1 MVGPMKAGA
10 WGSKP
15 GVGGPTDSSRVG
27 DGAKRQPRD
36 GMVPNMGARKPP
48 NAGGGQRRGTS
59 DSYQE
64 EVIGPRA
71 LLDGAWQPAMRAFA
85 SRRHGH
91 APRGLLCGRRAKTL
105 YQGVGRLSPPVFRLP
120 HAHARGTVAAW
131 PWRRSRIC
139 GDSRTRMRRPDG
151 FEARRLV
158 FCRAAHI

>member
-71 LLDGAWQPAMRAFA
+71 LLDGGLAACDAGIRVPQARA
-85 SRRHGH
+85 R
-91 APRGLLCGRRAKTL
+91 
-105 YQGVGRLSPPVFRLP
+105 
-120 HAHARGTVAAW
+120 AAW
-131 PWRRSRIC
+131 AAVRAARENTLPRSRETFSPSLPSPAC
-139 GDSRTRMRRPDG
+139 ACAGHRGGVALATKPH
-151 FEARRLV
+151 LW
-158 FCRAAHI
+158 